1 MDREKLIRKLDG
13 MLDEA
18 DKARMW
24 GTLEIEI
31 RDGVPVIIRKSSTEK
46 LEEGATEKNNRGRHD
61 YRPR

>member
-1 MDREKLIRKLDG
+1 MDREKLIRKLDS

-24 GTLEIEI
+24 GNIEIEI
-31 RDGVPVIIRKSSTEK
+31 RDGVPVIMRKSSTEK

-61 YRPR
+61 YRR

>member
-24 GTLEIEI
+24 GNIEIEI

-46 LEEGATEKNNRGRHD
+46 LEEDATEKNNRGRHE
-61 YRPR
+61 YRSR